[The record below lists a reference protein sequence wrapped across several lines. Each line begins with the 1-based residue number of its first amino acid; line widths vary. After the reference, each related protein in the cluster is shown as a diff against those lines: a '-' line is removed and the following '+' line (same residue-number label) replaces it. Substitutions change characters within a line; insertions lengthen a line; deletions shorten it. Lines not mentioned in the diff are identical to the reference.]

1 LQDRDVEATR
11 DAYEL
16 AVRALGRKER
26 STAELATWLA
36 ERDVAASDIEVVIDR
51 LTAIGEL
58 DDERFARL
66 FAEDKQ
72 ELAGWGSERVREA
85 LLARGVASEHV
96 EAALADDSEDVQIS
110 RAGDLLMR
118 RGRSLDSEAEKTSAL
133 GFLTRRGYSY
143 DIAHE
148 AIRNRTGKAA

>member
-1 LQDRDVEATR
+1 MEDRGVEVR
-11 DAYEL
+11 REAYEL
-16 AVRALGRKER
+16 AARALSRKER
-26 STAELATWLA
+26 STAELATLLSK
-36 ERDVAASDIEVVIDR
+36 RDVAAPEVEFVIDR

-58 DDERFARL
+58 DDEHFARR

-85 LLARGVASEHV
+85 LLARGVAPEHI
-96 EAALADDSEDVQIS
+96 ESALAEDSEEIQVN
-110 RAGDLLMR
+110 RAGDLLVR
-118 RGRSLDSEAEKTSAL
+118 RGRALDTEAEKTSAL

-148 AIRNRTGKAA
+148 AIRSRAGGAV

>member
-1 LQDRDVEATR
+1 VESTR

-16 AVRALGRKER
+16 AVRALSHKER

-36 ERDVAASDIEVVIDR
+36 GRDVAASDIETVIDR

-66 FAEDKQ
+66 FAEDKMD
-72 ELAGWGSERVREA
+72 LAGWGSERVREA
-85 LLARGVASEHV
+85 LLARGIAHEHI
-96 EAALADDSEDVQIS
+96 EAALAGDSEEVQIE
-110 RAGDLLMR
+110 RAGDLLVR
-118 RGRSLDSEAEKTSAL
+118 RGRSIDSEADKVSAL
-133 GFLTRRGYSY
+133 GFLTRRGYPY

-148 AIRNRTGKAA
+148 AIRSRSDKAA